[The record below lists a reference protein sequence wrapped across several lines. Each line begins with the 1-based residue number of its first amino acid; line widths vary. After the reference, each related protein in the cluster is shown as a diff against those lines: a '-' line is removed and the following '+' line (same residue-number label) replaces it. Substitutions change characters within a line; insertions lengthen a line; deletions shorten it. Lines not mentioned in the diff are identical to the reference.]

1 MAAALPFLQIAGA
14 VISAIG
20 ALQQGQAAKAASD
33 YNAQIAQQNAQIARQ
48 NAADQARQV
57 DRENY
62 LRLGAIKAA
71 AGASGGDTGQG
82 SVLDVLADTAAQGEL
97 EKQQTLYRG
106 ELAARGYA
114 NTATLDT
121 FSGETARTG
130 SYFKAGSELL
140 GGGVKAYGSYKSLA
154 RT

>member
-1 MAAALPFLQIAGA
+1 MAAALPFIMAAGA

-20 ALQQGQAAKAASD
+20 AIQQGQATKAAADFNSKV
-33 YNAQIAQQNAQIARQ
+33 NEQNAQIARQ
-48 NAADQARQV
+48 NANDQAAQAE
-57 DRENY
+57 RERY

-71 AGASGGDTGQG
+71 AGASGGSSGTG

-97 EKQQTLYRG
+97 EIQQIRYRG
-106 ELAARGYA
+106 ELAARGYT

-121 FSGETARTG
+121 YSGETAQRT

-140 GGGVKAYGSYKSLA
+140 SGGSKAYSAYGSLK
-154 RT
+154 RG